1 VSPLALALKG
11 LVHLYRWTLSPFIG
25 HGCRFRP
32 TCSEYAIEAINHH
45 GGLKGGWL
53 AVRRLA
59 RCHPWGGAGFDP
71 VPGSAMPRADDRPTD
86 RSDRP
91 PPDSARAH

>member
-32 TCSEYAIEAINHH
+32 TCSEYAIEAINRH

-91 PPDSARAH
+91 PPDTARAR